1 MPVIKYKGIMEQ
13 IMKKPV
19 FTPKDLHNEKIPENY
34 SKKLL
39 FTLTRSGK
47 IKRIERGK
55 YTCLD
60 DPIAV
65 AAHIT
70 EPCYLTL
77 WTAMSIRGVTTQIP
91 FAVEVATSR
100 KRFKKKIIFQNTPI
114 IFYTINPKMMFGY
127 ENIIWKDEIRI
138 PVAKPEKIVI
148 DAIYMGKMPED
159 EIIRIIRNSDHV
171 LLKRYA
177 ELTSNKVMEKIKELI
192 KCSHRK
198 R

>member
-1 MPVIKYKGIMEQ
+1 MPVIKYKKILEQ

-39 FTLTRSGK
+39 FTLVRSGR

-55 YTCLD
+55 YTCLE

-65 AAHIT
+65 ATHIT

-77 WTAMSIRGVTTQIP
+77 WTAMSIRGLTTQIP

-100 KRFKKKIIFQNTPI
+100 KRFKKKIVFQDTPI
-114 IFYTINPKMMFGY
+114 IFYTVNPKMMFGY
-127 ENIIWKDEIRI
+127 ENIIWGNEIRI

-148 DAIYMGKMPED
+148 DALCMNRIPEE
-159 EIIRIIRNSDHV
+159 EIMRIIKNSDRV
-171 LLKRYA
+171 LLRKYA
-177 ELTSNKVMEKIKELI
+177 ELTSDEVMKKIKELI
-192 KCSHRK
+192 ECSRRK